1 MLMRDVAALLIGHGS
16 SHPSQKEVVEGL
28 AKIVKD
34 KGVFAEVFHAFMR
47 VNEPRLSEILDEI
60 VKKGYKKVVA
70 IPVFISEGSHTIE
83 DIPDA
88 LGIPRGVRYYKK
100 ALSGVEVEIFYAKP
114 LGVDEKIAEVI
125 VKRGLEA
132 INGDVK

>member
-1 MLMRDVAALLIGHGS
+1 MKDVAALLIGHGS
-16 SHPSQKEVVEGL
+16 SHSSQKEVIEGL
-28 AKIVKD
+28 ARIVKS

-47 VNEPRLSEILDEI
+47 VNEPKLSEILDEI
-60 VKKGYKKVVA
+60 VKKGYKRVVA

-100 ALSGVEVEIFYAKP
+100 ALGDIEVEIFYAKP
-114 LGVDEKIAEVI
+114 LGIDERIAEVI
-125 VKRGLEA
+125 IKRGLEA
-132 INGDVK
+132 LSKEVK